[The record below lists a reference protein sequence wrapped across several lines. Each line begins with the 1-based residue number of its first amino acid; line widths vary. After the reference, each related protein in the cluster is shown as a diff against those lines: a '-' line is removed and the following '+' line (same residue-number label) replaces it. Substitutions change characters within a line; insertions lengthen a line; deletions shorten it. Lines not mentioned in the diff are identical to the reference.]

1 MHSTKCPD
9 LDTAGQNLMLNSS
22 GEAEALRLRI
32 AALNYL
38 AESARMRRAC
48 EDAEIR
54 ANGLLADLERVQRE
68 NNTLRMMLGLSYRD
82 HGPLPTPYPDSEI
95 AQLLAVWCKVDQAGA
110 PPPQPIQIAPR
121 RAKPLDLTGA
131 RNFGGIV
138 R

>member
-1 MHSTKCPD
+1 MHTSKCPD
-9 LDTAGQNLMLNSS
+9 PDSAGQNFMLNSS
-22 GEAEALRLRI
+22 TEAEALRYRI

-82 HGPLPTPYPDSEI
+82 YGPLPTPYPDSEI
-95 AQLLAVWCKVDQAGA
+95 AQLLAVWCKVDQSKA
-110 PPPQPIQIAPR
+110 PPPQPIHIAPR
-121 RAKPLDLTGA
+121 RAIPLDLEQA

-138 R
+138 K

>member
-82 HGPLPTPYPDSEI
+82 YGPLPKPYPDSEI
-95 AQLLAVWCKVDQAGA
+95 AQLLAIWCMGRSV
-110 PPPQPIQIAPR
+110 R
-121 RAKPLDLTGA
+121 RAFTPADPYSPTPRQA
-131 RNFGGIV
+131 P
-138 R
+138 